1 MAEWLRC
8 CLQKNLRVEYRTSR
22 NQGCKT
28 NNFHKRRFLPQK
40 SIKFVVKNKT
50 MGANSSYKA
59 MYDIVELA
67 KEGTILIPDDFTTCG
82 TPDAVRSGLSR
93 LCRNGKLHRFAKGIY
108 YIPLYDKWDGILREP
123 SLDAIAQKIAQRDN
137 ARIIP
142 TGAYALN
149 RLGLSTQVPANIVY
163 MTDGSARKV
172 KFGEGK
178 SIIFRHSHDLGNFA
192 YHSKLMQL
200 AVLAMREI
208 GEKAITEAQIEQ
220 IKRMIAVHVSQ
231 QDFNH
236 DIVLAPTWVKTI
248 LQR

>member
-1 MAEWLRC
+1 
-8 CLQKNLRVEYRTSR
+8 VE
-22 NQGCKT
+22 NK
-28 NNFHKRRFLPQK
+28 FHKNGRMPQK
-40 SIKFVVKNKT
+40 KVILWQNNRFMS
-50 MGANSSYKA
+50 ANSSYKA
-59 MYDIVELA
+59 MYDIVKQA
-67 KEGTILIPDDFTTCG
+67 KDGTIIIPDDFTTYG

-108 YIPLYDKWDGILREP
+108 YVPLYDKWDGTLREP

-149 RLGLSTQVPANIVY
+149 KLGLSTQVPANIVY
-163 MTDGSARKV
+163 ITDGSARQV
-172 KFGEGK
+172 NFGEGK
-178 SIIFRHSHDLGNFA
+178 SITFRHSNDLGNFA
-192 YHSKLMQL
+192 YQSKLMQL

-208 GEKAITEAQIEQ
+208 GEKEITEAQVAK
-220 IKRMIAVHVSQ
+220 IKNMITEHVSE
-231 QDFNH
+231 QDFKH

>member
-1 MAEWLRC
+1 
-8 CLQKNLRVEYRTSR
+8 
-22 NQGCKT
+22 
-28 NNFHKRRFLPQK
+28 
-40 SIKFVVKNKT
+40 

-59 MYDIVELA
+59 MYDIVERT

-93 LCRNGKLHRFAKGIY
+93 LCRNGKLYRFAKGIY
-108 YIPLYDKWDGILREP
+108 YIPLYDKWDGTLREP
-123 SLDAIAQKIAQRDN
+123 SLDAIALKIAQRDN

-149 RLGLSTQVPANIVY
+149 KLGLSTQVPANIIY
-163 MTDGSARKV
+163 ITDGSARQV
-172 KFGEGK
+172 KFGDGK
-178 SIIFRHSHDLGNFA
+178 SITFRHSNDLGNFA
-192 YHSKLMQL
+192 YKSRLMQL

-208 GEKAITEAQIEQ
+208 GEKTITDAQKGIIKSMITE
-220 IKRMIAVHVSQ
+220 HVSE

-236 DIVLAPTWVKTI
+236 DIVLAPTWIKTI